1 MLSSSP
7 ATGHCDQPEHHHHAM
22 LEACLV
28 FKPSSV
34 SQGGGLEWQR
44 SCELV
49 TVVSEDGVG
58 A

>member
-1 MLSSSP
+1 
-7 ATGHCDQPEHHHHAM
+7 M